1 MIGYAGRGGLL
12 PPNDSTRSWQ
22 KGELTHM
29 SANWHYRVG
38 DREFGP
44 VSATELRRLA
54 AAGELG
60 RHDHI
65 RKDGMVDWVVASSA
79 KGLFG
84 SPSEPPNQA
93 SLQRDVLNMPEST
106 STSSAPSPLSKTEAF
121 YNNLKEWVQP
131 YAARGGLTATYAKLC
146 IMWIESM
153 QFGAGL
159 RLPDGSA
166 ARPTRS
172 YYASILAFCLLGAS
186 VFGYQAYRGLME
198 TSRTEFSEQYQF
210 KQDGNDIDLTKVQ
223 RRVRAHTIKST
234 RKMHEAERAGLG
246 LIGGAFLLAALWA
259 AFRCVMC
266 RPSR

>member
-1 MIGYAGRGGLL
+1 
-12 PPNDSTRSWQ
+12 
-22 KGELTHM
+22 M

-44 VSATELRRLA
+44 VSAAELRRLA

-65 RKDGMVDWVVASSA
+65 RKDGMTDWVIASSA

-93 SLQRDVLNMPEST
+93 SLQRDVPNMPESA
-106 STSSAPSPLSKTEAF
+106 STSSAPPLPLSKNEVF

-131 YAARGGLTATYAKLC
+131 YTARGGLTAMYAKLC
-146 IMWIESM
+146 TMGIESM

-166 ARPTRS
+166 ARPTRV
-172 YYASILAFCLLGAS
+172 YYAGILVFGLLGAS
-186 VFGYQAYRGLME
+186 VFGYQAYRGLAE

-210 KQDGNDIDLTKVQ
+210 KQDGNEIDLTKIQ
-223 RRVRAHTIKST
+223 RRVRAHEIKST
-234 RKMHEAERAGLG
+234 RQMRQDERVVWG
-246 LIGGAFLLAALWA
+246 LIGGAFLLAAFWA